1 MPVVYTISREENLI
15 KATATG
21 VIRAPDLRNLVEQLL
36 VDPGVVPGIRAL
48 YDSRYGVP
56 DLAVIE
62 LAEIAKRVRLLLNRG
77 LGRIAVVA
85 VAQLTYTV
93 ARTFAA
99 LGKPLGLEVEVFQSL
114 PQAISWLREDGV
126 RPGSE
131 GGSALPI
138 H

>member
-15 KATATG
+15 RATATG

-56 DLAVIE
+56 DLAIIE

-93 ARTFAA
+93 AR
-99 LGKPLGLEVEVFQSL
+99 
-114 PQAISWLREDGV
+114 
-126 RPGSE
+126 
-131 GGSALPI
+131 
-138 H
+138 